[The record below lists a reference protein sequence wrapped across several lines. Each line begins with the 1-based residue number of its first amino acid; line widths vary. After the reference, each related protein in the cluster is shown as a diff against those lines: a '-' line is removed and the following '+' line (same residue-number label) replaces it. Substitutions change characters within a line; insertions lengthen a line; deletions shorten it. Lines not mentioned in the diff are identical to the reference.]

1 MTEHPESVT
10 ARATARVLGDPLHPM
25 HVVARGKLL
34 RAAEAAGNPGFP
46 INVRQIAQI
55 VAANG

>member
-34 RAAEAAGNPGFP
+34 RAAGGAGNHETPM
-46 INVRQIAQI
+46 NLRQIAQI
-55 VAANG
+55 VAAKG